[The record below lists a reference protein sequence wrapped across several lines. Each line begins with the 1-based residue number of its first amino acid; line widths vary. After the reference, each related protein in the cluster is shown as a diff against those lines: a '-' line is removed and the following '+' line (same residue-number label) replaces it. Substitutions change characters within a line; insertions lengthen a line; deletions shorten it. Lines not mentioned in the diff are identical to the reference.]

1 MRILVLNAGSS
12 SLKASVVESAT
23 GRGLVSGEASW
34 PSGDEGPKGALRALA
49 AATEA
54 LPTGDLDAVGYRV
67 VHGGERLRTP
77 VVASEEVLEE
87 LERLDD
93 IAPLHNQRAVDVIR
107 AARERM
113 PGLPHI
119 ACFDTAFH
127 ADLPEEAWRYPL
139 PADWSARWG
148 LRRFGFHGLSVEWA
162 AQRSAELLAGAADE
176 LNVVVAHLGA
186 GSSVTAVA
194 GGRSAD
200 TSMGFTPLEGL
211 MMGTRSGSVDP
222 GILLHLLRHGMPASE
237 LADGLEH
244 RSGLLGV
251 SGSTA
256 SARELESRQAGGD
269 DAAFMALAM
278 FCRRAAAAIAAAAT
292 ALPRLDA
299 LVFTGGIGEHSA
311 AIRSA
316 ICRRLGVL
324 GVPGVLG
331 GPPADS
337 EAAGDAILVR
347 EPVAV
352 LVVPARED
360 VVIARQVAALIAS
373 RKAEPTGGR

>member
-1 MRILVLNAGSS
+1 
-12 SLKASVVESAT
+12 
-23 GRGLVSGEASW
+23 
-34 PSGDEGPKGALRALA
+34 
-49 AATEA
+49 
-54 LPTGDLDAVGYRV
+54 
-67 VHGGERLRTP
+67 
-77 VVASEEVLEE
+77 
-87 LERLDD
+87 
-93 IAPLHNQRAVDVIR
+93 
-107 AARERM
+107 
-113 PGLPHI
+113 
-119 ACFDTAFH
+119 
-127 ADLPEEAWRYPL
+127 
-139 PADWSARWG
+139 
-148 LRRFGFHGLSVEWA
+148 
-162 AQRSAELLAGAADE
+162 
-176 LNVVVAHLGA
+176 
-186 GSSVTAVA
+186 
-194 GGRSAD
+194 
-200 TSMGFTPLEGL
+200 FTPLEGL

-256 SARELESRQAGGD
+256 NARELESRQAGGD

-311 AIRSA
+311 AIRAA

-324 GVPGVLG
+324 GVPT
-331 GPPADS
+331 ADV
-337 EAAGDAILVR
+337 AAAVSGDAILVR

-352 LVVPARED
+352 LVVHARED